1 MSHHSQHFTRELRN
15 ALGCFATG
23 ITVVTARDSDG
34 QPVGLTVNSFN
45 SVSLEPPLIVW
56 SLGLQTKVRP
66 VFEAC
71 SHYAINVLAEDQ
83 VHISHRF
90 ASRDPDK
97 FAGLHLT
104 DGIEGVP
111 LLDGCC
117 ARFEC
122 RNTTRVPGGD
132 HLIFISEVVRFGS
145 SDRPPLLFH
154 AGAYRKLAPRD

>member
-1 MSHHSQHFTRELRN
+1 MSPHSQHFTRELRS

-23 ITVVTARDSDG
+23 ITVVTARDGQG
-34 QPVGLTVNSFN
+34 QPVGITVNSFN
-45 SVSLEPPLIVW
+45 SVSLEPPLVVW
-56 SLGLQTKVRP
+56 SLGVQTKLRP

-71 SHYAINVLAEDQ
+71 RHYAINVLAEDQ
-83 VHISHRF
+83 THLSHRF

-97 FAGLHLT
+97 FAGLHFT

-122 RNTTRVPGGD
+122 LNTVRHAGGD
-132 HLIFISEVVRFGS
+132 HIVFISEVVRFGAS
-145 SDRPPLLFH
+145 ERSPLIFH
-154 AGAYRKLAPRD
+154 GGAYRRLAARD

>member
-1 MSHHSQHFTRELRN
+1 MSPHSQHFTRELRN

-23 ITVVTARDSDG
+23 ITVVTTRDAG
-34 QPVGLTVNSFN
+34 GAPVGLTVNSFN
-45 SVSLEPPLIVW
+45 SVSLEPPLVVW

-66 VFEAC
+66 VFESC

-83 VHISHRF
+83 IHISHRF

-97 FAGLHLT
+97 FAGLHFT
-104 DGIEGVP
+104 DGIDGVP

-122 RNTTRVPGGD
+122 RNTVRHAGGD
-132 HLIFISEVVRFGS
+132 HLVFISEVVRFGAS
-145 SDRPPLLFH
+145 ERAPLVFH